1 VFWQLWSEALLNWV
15 LRKRYWFNELA
26 GLLGSILY
34 FYAIILGLK
43 SLSPGDD
50 LGLDLGPLLLVF
62 VAFNLTVA
70 TFQSI
75 AYTIQSEVSQGT
87 LEHLALARGGLLRQL
102 LIRAFVEGLSGLLWA
117 FLTLLPLALLLDV
130 ELRPASWWPLGLL
143 PLFLSSL
150 GFALGMGAIALYFK
164 RVEGLFT
171 IVQFLF
177 LPYFFSLVRF
187 DPWKAY
193 LPFAPAV
200 QLLRLSFTGKS
211 LPPDLAAIALV
222 QSFLFLA
229 AGLGAM
235 AWVYVQVRHKG
246 VLGRY

>member
-1 VFWQLWSEALLNWV
+1 MFWQLWSEVLLNWT

-43 SLSPGDD
+43 SLSTGDD

-62 VAFNLTVA
+62 AAFNLTVA

-75 AYTIQSEVSQGT
+75 SYAIQSEVGQGT

-102 LIRAFVEGLSGLLWA
+102 LLRAFVEGLSGLLWA
-117 FLTLLPLALLLDV
+117 FFTMLPLALILGI
-130 ELRPASWWPLGLL
+130 ELKPAFWWPLGLL

-150 GFALGMGAIALYFK
+150 GFALAMGAIALYFK

-193 LPFAPAV
+193 LPFAPGV
-200 QLLRLSFTGKS
+200 QLLRLGFTGAS
-211 LPPDLAAIALV
+211 FPFGLAEIGFV
-222 QSFLFLA
+222 QGFLFLA
-229 AGLGAM
+229 AGILAM
-235 AWVYVQVRHKG
+235 AWAYARVRRKG
-246 VLGRY
+246 ILGRY